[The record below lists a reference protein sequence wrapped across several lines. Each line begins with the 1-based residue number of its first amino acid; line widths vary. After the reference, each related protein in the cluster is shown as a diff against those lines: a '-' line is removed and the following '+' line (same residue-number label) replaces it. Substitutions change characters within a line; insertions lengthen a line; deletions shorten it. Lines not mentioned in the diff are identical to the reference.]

1 VKAIGKLCSEFSDFL
16 SVFDKLPFDE
26 TARQTRFVKRKP
38 RKITPRNFLLGLI
51 QSVLGDGK
59 ALRNI
64 AIHIGA
70 QIEDT
75 VAKQSVDERI
85 TDECLVFLETTLLQA
100 LLQRCQSKREWIKN
114 TALAQHFR
122 RVLVQDSTTIALP
135 PKLVADFPGPRNKF
149 GQHACAK
156 IQAIIDLLREQYC
169 AFELSPY
176 TKNDQAAAHDIF
188 ATARAGDLVLRD
200 LGYFALAV
208 LKQML
213 EKGIYFLSRFRHGIA
228 IFEADGVTPF
238 DLLKALRQSDVL
250 DQTVCIG
257 AKEKV
262 PVRLIAQ
269 PVSPEVAAERRRKA
283 RADRDRRKN
292 HDAAYFKLLGWDI
305 FVTNIP
311 TAILTAQ
318 QVARIHP
325 LRWRVEIVFK
335 SWKSQFEMNQVPQVK
350 DNPRRIKAHV
360 YAALIFITLCHHNLF
375 AKLSKRKKKAKQPEI
390 SLLKFSQ
397 FVKEFAVFLAMPP
410 DDKWSE
416 WAWLQIS
423 YHCRYERRE
432 RKNYPQL
439 LASLA

>member
-1 VKAIGKLCSEFSDFL
+1 MKAIGKLCSEFSDFL
-16 SVFDKLPFDE
+16 FAFDKLPFDE

-38 RKITPRNFLLGLI
+38 KKITPRNFLLGLI

-70 QIEDT
+70 QIDDT

-85 TDECLVFLETTLLQA
+85 TDECLDFLETTLLQA

-213 EKGIYFLSRFRHGIA
+213 EKGIYFLSRFRYGIA
-228 IFEADGVTPF
+228 IFEADGETPF
-238 DLLKALRQSDVL
+238 NLLKALRQSDVL
-250 DQTVCIG
+250 DQIVRIG
-257 AKEKV
+257 ATEKV
-262 PVRLIAQ
+262 LVRLIAQ
-269 PVSPEVAAERRRKA
+269 PISPEVAAERRRKA

-292 HDAAYFKLLGWDI
+292 HNAAYFKLLGWDI

-311 TAILTAQ
+311 STILTAQ
-318 QVARIHP
+318 QVTRIHR

-350 DNPRRIKAHV
+350 DNPTRIKAHV
-360 YAALIFITLCHHNLF
+360 YAVLIFITLCHHNLF
-375 AKLSKRKKKAKQPEI
+375 AKLSKRKKNAKQPEI

-410 DDKWSE
+410 DKKWFK

-432 RKNYPQL
+432 RKNYSQL

>member
-1 VKAIGKLCSEFSDFL
+1 
-16 SVFDKLPFDE
+16 
-26 TARQTRFVKRKP
+26 
-38 RKITPRNFLLGLI
+38 
-51 QSVLGDGK
+51 
-59 ALRNI
+59 
-64 AIHIGA
+64 
-70 QIEDT
+70 
-75 VAKQSVDERI
+75 
-85 TDECLVFLETTLLQA
+85 LETTLLQA
-100 LLQRCQSKREWIKN
+100 LLQRCQSRREWIKN

-176 TKNDQAAAHDIF
+176 IKNDQAAAHDIF

-213 EKGIYFLSRFRHGIA
+213 EKGIYFLSRFRYGIA
-228 IFEADGVTPF
+228 IFEADGETPF
-238 DLLKALRQSDVL
+238 NLLKALRQSDVL
-250 DQTVCIG
+250 DQIFRIG
-257 AKEKV
+257 ATEKV
-262 PVRLIAQ
+262 LVRLIAQ
-269 PVSPEVAAERRRKA
+269 PISPEVAAERRRKA

-292 HDAAYFKLLGWDI
+292 HNAAYFKLLGWDI

-311 TAILTAQ
+311 STILTAQ
-318 QVARIHP
+318 QVTRIHR

-350 DNPRRIKAHV
+350 DNPTRIKAHV
-360 YAALIFITLCHHNLF
+360 YAVLIFITLCHHNLF
-375 AKLSKRKKKAKQPEI
+375 AKLSKRKKNAKQPEI

-410 DDKWSE
+410 DKKWFK

-432 RKNYPQL
+432 RKNYSQL

>member
-1 VKAIGKLCSEFSDFL
+1 MKAIGKLCSEFSDFL
-16 SVFDKLPFDE
+16 FAFDKLPFDE
-26 TARQTRFVKRKP
+26 TARQTHFVKRKP
-38 RKITPRNFLLGLI
+38 KKITPRNFLLGLI

-70 QIEDT
+70 QIDDT

-85 TDECLVFLETTLLQA
+85 TDKCLDFLETTLLQA

-213 EKGIYFLSRFRHGIA
+213 EKGIYFLSRFRYGIA
-228 IFEADGVTPF
+228 IFEADGETPF
-238 DLLKALRQSDVL
+238 NLLKALRQSDVL
-250 DQTVCIG
+250 DQIVRIG
-257 AKEKV
+257 ATEKSACASHCAAGFS
-262 PVRLIAQ
+262 RSRCGASAQ
-269 PVSPEVAAERRRKA
+269 GSRRSGSPQKSQCRIFQTPGLGYFCDQYPLDDLDGATSYPNSSVALACRDRVQIVEKPIRDESRSTSKRQSHAHQSPCLRGFDLYHVVSPQSLCEAVEAQEECQATGNQPAEIFTICQRVCSVSRHAAR
-283 RADRDRRKN
+283 
-292 HDAAYFKLLGWDI
+292 
-305 FVTNIP
+305 
-311 TAILTAQ
+311 
-318 QVARIHP
+318 
-325 LRWRVEIVFK
+325 
-335 SWKSQFEMNQVPQVK
+335 
-350 DNPRRIKAHV
+350 
-360 YAALIFITLCHHNLF
+360 
-375 AKLSKRKKKAKQPEI
+375 
-390 SLLKFSQ
+390 
-397 FVKEFAVFLAMPP
+397 
-410 DDKWSE
+410 
-416 WAWLQIS
+416 
-423 YHCRYERRE
+423 
-432 RKNYPQL
+432 
-439 LASLA
+439 